1 MNKKIKKNKDYTE
14 YLTITGNT
22 QTTIFPNL
30 YMDDHTWNNSK
41 IIINSDLISNDTY
54 IESLIITP
62 VTSGGSTGYVDVTL
76 GVGKTEESDAGVE
89 TTSTYNI
96 VNDARI
102 LTTSSLVFEKEELSI
117 FDPKVFSLFVQ
128 ASHVSDV
135 ITVLFK
141 IKNVKTDR
149 PLSNKNRSN
158 HTQDIINRKREKIID
173 PVSRTGYTGTDL
185 DKVLT

>member
-89 TTSTYNI
+89 TTSTHN
-96 VNDARI
+96 
-102 LTTSSLVFEKEELSI
+102 F
-117 FDPKVFSLFVQ
+117 
-128 ASHVSDV
+128 
-135 ITVLFK
+135 
-141 IKNVKTDR
+141 
-149 PLSNKNRSN
+149 
-158 HTQDIINRKREKIID
+158 
-173 PVSRTGYTGTDL
+173 
-185 DKVLT
+185 

>member
-1 MNKKIKKNKDYTE
+1 
-14 YLTITGNT
+14 
-22 QTTIFPNL
+22 
-30 YMDDHTWNNSK
+30 MDDHTWNNSK

-117 FDPKVFSLFVQ
+117 LILKYF
-128 ASHVSDV
+128 HY
-135 ITVLFK
+135 LFK
-141 IKNVKTDR
+141 QVM
-149 PLSNKNRSN
+149 
-158 HTQDIINRKREKIID
+158 
-173 PVSRTGYTGTDL
+173 
-185 DKVLT
+185 